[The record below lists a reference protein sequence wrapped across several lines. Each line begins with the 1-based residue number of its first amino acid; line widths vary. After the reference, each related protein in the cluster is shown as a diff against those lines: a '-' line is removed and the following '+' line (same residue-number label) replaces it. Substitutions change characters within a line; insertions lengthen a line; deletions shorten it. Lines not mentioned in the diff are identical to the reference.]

1 MLWVPERTAPWET
14 HGRKKAFKSSD
25 TEVRDCGGQEA
36 HRFGGRANRDI
47 CFEGWGRG
55 GMLYAPFGGCRKLQK
70 MAQSNPFP
78 RPKFFLI
85 T

>member
-1 MLWVPERTAPWET
+1 ME
-14 HGRKKAFKSSD
+14 
-25 TEVRDCGGQEA
+25 GGKPTDLEA
-36 HRFGGRANRDI
+36 EQIGTSALKGGV
-47 CFEGWGRG
+47 GG